1 MCNNSLFFKVTTTP
15 ATILAGGIL
24 PLTTIARR
32 RGRLITSEN
41 DSISLN
47 APGYYKVTVT
57 VTASGS
63 EAGDIVLNVLKNGIE
78 IPGLTASETITT
90 ATTELRTLTIS
101 GTVRVLC
108 GEGSAVLT
116 LVNASTIG
124 ITTSNI
130 SVAVEYLD

>member
-1 MCNNSLFFKVTTTP
+1 MCNNSLIFKVTTTP

-78 IPGLTASETITT
+78 IPGLTASDTITT

>member
-1 MCNNSLFFKVTTTP
+1 MCNNSLIFKVTTTP

-32 RGRLITSEN
+32 RGRLITSET

-47 APGYYKVTVT
+47 TPGYYKVTVT

>member
-1 MCNNSLFFKVTTTP
+1 MCNNSLIYKVTTTP
-15 ATILAGGIL
+15 TTVLAGGIL

-32 RGRLITSEN
+32 RGRLISSET

-47 APGYYKVTVT
+47 GAGYYKVTITVVT
-57 VTASGS
+57 SGATAGVV
-63 EAGDIVLNVLKNGIE
+63 ELDVLKNGVE
-78 IPGLTASETITT
+78 VQGLTSSETITT
-90 ATTELRTLTIS
+90 PNTELRTLTIS

-116 LVNASTIG
+116 LVNASAIN

-130 SVAVEYLD
+130 SFAVEYLD

>member
-1 MCNNSLFFKVTTTP
+1 MCNNSLIFKVTTTP

>member
-1 MCNNSLFFKVTTTP
+1 MCNNSLIFKVTTTP

-47 APGYYKVTVT
+47 APGYYKVTAT

>member
-1 MCNNSLFFKVTTTP
+1 MCNNSLIFKVTTTP

-78 IPGLTASETITT
+78 IPGLTASETITN

>member
-1 MCNNSLFFKVTTTP
+1 MCNNSLIFKVTTTP

-63 EAGDIVLNVLKNGIE
+63 EAGDVVLNVLKNGIE

-124 ITTSNI
+124 ITTSNV